1 MAADRL
7 PRSPPKRV
15 SNPSASPGALKQK
28 RTPSRPVSSR
38 FAARSKVGAA
48 AKVFPIGGKPR
59 RIVVSRSFK
68 ANDPRQTQA
77 GGDLSKRSRR
87 PSWRSSLRDGGCK
100 LGERAAPQLK
110 TTGATTRHSRAV
122 AVIDQR
128 RLRSLSSPTI
138 NSAGSRYGAFSHVPF
153 AVMWA
158 ATTCSL
164 TGVAISDTA
173 SAWLMT
179 NLSADPRA
187 VTMVQA
193 ASSLPMFLFTLPA
206 GALADLVE
214 PRRFLIVLEAFISV
228 TISLFGAVVFF
239 DWVTSSNLIA
249 TTFLLSTC
257 WSVAAPA
264 WLSITPLLVP
274 PRDLDSANAAN
285 SVGYNVSRALGPV
298 LAGFALTG
306 LGPAAPYWIF
316 GAADLASV
324 AALVWWRAPRR
335 PATDLPA
342 ERLMSAVQTGLRH
355 AAGNKDLR
363 STLVRTVAVYPFACA
378 YTALLPLVA
387 RDQMTMGPEFYGVL
401 LAVVS
406 VGAVLGSFILVWMRR
421 QFGPDLIVAQGTVG
435 IAAALVLF
443 GISRDPILAVCAA
456 VVAGASW
463 TIVLVGLYVSA
474 LISLPDWVRARGLGI
489 FLTVIFGSVT
499 AGSLVWGQ
507 IAKTAGLP
515 LALFAA
521 AAAVLLMIPL
531 TWRAKLRSVQGT
543 DLPQ

>member
-1 MAADRL
+1 LTSDA
-7 PRSPPKRV
+7 
-15 SNPSASPGALKQK
+15 
-28 RTPSRPVSSR
+28 
-38 FAARSKVGAA
+38 
-48 AKVFPIGGKPR
+48 I
-59 RIVVSRSFK
+59 
-68 ANDPRQTQA
+68 
-77 GGDLSKRSRR
+77 
-87 PSWRSSLRDGGCK
+87 
-100 LGERAAPQLK
+100 E
-110 TTGATTRHSRAV
+110 
-122 AVIDQR
+122 
-128 RLRSLSSPTI
+128 
-138 NSAGSRYGAFSHVPF
+138 SAGSRYGAFSHLPF

-179 NLSADPRA
+179 NLDADPRA
-187 VTMVQA
+187 VSMVQA

-206 GALADLVE
+206 GALADLLE
-214 PRRFLIVLEAFISV
+214 PRRFLIILETFIA
-228 TISLFGAVVFF
+228 TMISLFGVVVFF
-239 DWVTSSNLIA
+239 RWVTSTNLIV

-298 LAGFALTG
+298 LAGLALAR

-316 GAADLASV
+316 GAADLGSV
-324 AALVWWRAPRR
+324 AALIWWKAPRR
-335 PATDLPA
+335 HTNGAPA
-342 ERLMSAVQTGLRH
+342 ERLMSAVQTGLQH
-355 AAGNKDLR
+355 AGGNKDLL
-363 STLVRTVAVYPFACA
+363 STLVRTVAIYPFACA
-378 YTALLPLVA
+378 YTALLPLIA
-387 RDQMTMGPEFYGVL
+387 RNEMTMGPEFYGAL

-406 VGAVLGSFILVWMRR
+406 VGAVLGSSILGWMRR
-421 QFGPDLIVAQGTVG
+421 HFGPDLIVALGTMG
-435 IAAALVLF
+435 IAAALVMF
-443 GISRDPILAVCAA
+443 GLSRGPVLAVCAA
-456 VVAGASW
+456 AVAGASW

-474 LISLPDWVRARGLGI
+474 LLSLPDWVRARGLGI

-515 LALFAA
+515 SALFAA

-531 TWRAKLRSVQGT
+531 TWRAKLRSVQGS
-543 DLPQ
+543 DLSR